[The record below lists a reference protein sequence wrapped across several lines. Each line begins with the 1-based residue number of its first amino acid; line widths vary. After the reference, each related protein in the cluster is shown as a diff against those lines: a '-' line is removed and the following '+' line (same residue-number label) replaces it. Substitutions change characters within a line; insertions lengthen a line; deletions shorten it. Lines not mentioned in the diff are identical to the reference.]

1 MILPSM
7 ILLTQ
12 DGGQNHEDKGVG
24 FDGPDIGCGL
34 AALVHRN
41 AIGDRVVIRRHD
53 LQALENDFAK
63 ACSALRNPVQSLSE
77 IGGRLVSRP
86 G

>member
-1 MILPSM
+1 MVGKIMKTQALASM
-7 ILLTQ
+7 DQI
-12 DGGQNHEDKGVG
+12 
-24 FDGPDIGCGL
+24 PDIGCGL

-53 LQALENDFAK
+53 LQALKNDFAK
-63 ACSALRNPVQSLSE
+63 ACSALRNPVQLLSE